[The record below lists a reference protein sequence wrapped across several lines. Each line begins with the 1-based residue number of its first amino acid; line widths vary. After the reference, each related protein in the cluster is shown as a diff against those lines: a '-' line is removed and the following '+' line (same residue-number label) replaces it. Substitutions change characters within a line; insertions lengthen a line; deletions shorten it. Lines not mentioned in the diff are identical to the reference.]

1 MDQHAIDWA
10 AVDAALAG
18 DRRDGAD
25 DTSDRSPPGP
35 PGRSERP
42 YATWLVIAAL
52 AALVL
57 LAGSALLVAAT
68 PAPVVTFDVA
78 GASPLTTSPQ
88 PSSLLVDVE
97 GAVRHPGVVRLAAG
111 SRVADAI
118 AAAGGYSGSVD
129 AAAASAGLDLA
140 DLLQDGAK
148 VLVPQRGAS
157 TGGAAAASARPG
169 KVDLNH
175 ATAAEL
181 DALPGIGPVT
191 AAKIIASREQQRFQ
205 RIDDLR
211 TRKLIGAATFAKL
224 QALVTV

>member
-25 DTSDRSPPGP
+25 DAPDRTSPGP
-35 PGRSERP
+35 PRRPERP
-42 YATWLVIAAL
+42 YAAWIVIAAL
-52 AALVL
+52 AAVVL
-57 LAGSALLVAAT
+57 LVGSALLVAAT
-68 PAPVVTFDVA
+68 PAPVVTLDEA
-78 GASPLTTSPQ
+78 GASPSAASPQ
-88 PSSLLVDVE
+88 LSPLLVDVE
-97 GAVRHPGVVRLAAG
+97 GAVRHPGVVRLPAG

-129 AAAASAGLDLA
+129 AAAASTGIDLA
-140 DLLQDGAK
+140 DPLQDGAK
-148 VLVPQRGAS
+148 VLVPQRGAAS
-157 TGGAAAASARPG
+157 GGGAAASARPG

-191 AAKIIASREQQRFQ
+191 AAKIIASREQQPFR
-205 RIDDLR
+205 RTDDLR

>member
-1 MDQHAIDWA
+1 
-10 AVDAALAG
+10 V
-18 DRRDGAD
+18 
-25 DTSDRSPPGP
+25 
-35 PGRSERP
+35 
-42 YATWLVIAAL
+42 

-57 LAGSALLVAAT
+57 LGGSALLVAAT
-68 PAPVVTFDVA
+68 PAPLVTLDEA
-78 GASPLTTSPQ
+78 AASPSSAPPQ
-88 PSSLLVDVE
+88 PSPLLVDVE

-129 AAAASAGLDLA
+129 AAAASSGLDLA
-140 DLLQDGAK
+140 DPLQDGAK

-157 TGGAAAASARPG
+157 VGGAAASSPRAG

-181 DALPGIGPVT
+181 DGLPGIGPVT
-191 AAKIIASREQQRFQ
+191 AAKIIASREQQPFQ

>member
-1 MDQHAIDWA
+1 MDRHEIDWG

-18 DRRDGAD
+18 DQRDGP
-25 DTSDRSPPGP
+25 TPGATAP
-35 PGRSERP
+35 DQGPARGRP
-42 YATWLVIAAL
+42 WATWLAIAAL

-57 LAGSALLVAAT
+57 LGGSALLVAAT
-68 PAPVVTFDVA
+68 PAPLVTLDEAVA
-78 GASPLTTSPQ
+78 APTSASPQ
-88 PSSLLVDVE
+88 PSALLVDVE

-129 AAAASAGLDLA
+129 AAAASSGLDLA
-140 DLLQDGAK
+140 DPLQDGAK

-157 TGGAAAASARPG
+157 VGGAAASSPRAG

-181 DALPGIGPVT
+181 DGLPGIGPVT
-191 AAKIIASREQQRFQ
+191 AAKIIASREQQPFQ

>member
-1 MDQHAIDWA
+1 MDQHEIDWA

-25 DTSDRSPPGP
+25 DTSDHTE
-35 PGRSERP
+35 PGRPRPERP
-42 YATWLVIAAL
+42 YVAWIVIAAL

-68 PAPVVTFDVA
+68 PAPVVTLDQV
-78 GASPLTTSPQ
+78 GASSPADSPQ
-88 PSSLLVDVE
+88 SSPLLVDVE
-97 GAVRHPGVVRLAAG
+97 GAVRHPGVVKLAAG

-129 AAAASAGLDLA
+129 AAAASTALDLA
-140 DLLQDGAK
+140 DPLQDGAK
-148 VLVPQRGAS
+148 VLVPQRGAAI
-157 TGGAAAASARPG
+157 GGGAAASARPG

>member
-10 AVDAALAG
+10 AVDAALSG

-25 DTSDRSPPGP
+25 AAPGHAPARP
-35 PGRSERP
+35 PGRGRS
-42 YATWLVIAAL
+42 YAGWFVIAAA

-57 LAGSALLVAAT
+57 LGASAVLVAAT
-68 PAPVVTFDVA
+68 PAPLITLDEA
-78 GASPLTTSPQ
+78 GPTSPPGSPLPSP
-88 PSSLLVDVE
+88 LLVDVE

-118 AAAGGYSGSVD
+118 AAAGGYSGTVD
-129 AAAASAGLDLA
+129 AAAASTGLDLA
-140 DLLQDGAK
+140 DPLQDGAK
-148 VLVPQRGAS
+148 VLVPQRGGSS
-157 TGGAAAASARPG
+157 TGGAAPSPAAG
-169 KVDLNH
+169 KVDLNR
-175 ATAAEL
+175 ASAAEL

-191 AAKIIASREQQRFQ
+191 AAKIIASREQQPFR

-211 TRKLIGAATFAKL
+211 TRKLVGAATFAKL

>member
-18 DRRDGAD
+18 DRREDVQAAPHP
-25 DTSDRSPPGP
+25 TSPGLP
-35 PGRSERP
+35 RRPERP
-42 YATWLVIAAL
+42 YGAWIIIVAL

-68 PAPVVTFDVA
+68 PAPVVTLDEA
-78 GASPLTTSPQ
+78 GASPSAASLQ
-88 PSSLLVDVE
+88 PSLLLVDVE

-129 AAAASAGLDLA
+129 AAAASTGLDLA
-140 DLLQDGAK
+140 DTLQDGAK
-148 VLVPQRGAS
+148 VLVPQRGTAS
-157 TGGAAAASARPG
+157 AGGAAASPQAG

-191 AAKIIASREQQRFQ
+191 AAKIIASRAQQPFR
-205 RIDDLR
+205 RTDDLR
-211 TRKLIGAATFAKL
+211 TRKLIGAAAFAKL

>member
-18 DRRDGAD
+18 DRRDGTN
-25 DTSDRSPPGP
+25 DTSDRAAAGP
-35 PGRSERP
+35 AQPSDP
-42 YATWLVIAAL
+42 YAAWIVIAAL

-68 PAPVVTFDVA
+68 PAPVVTLDEA
-78 GASPLTTSPQ
+78 GASPLAASPQ
-88 PSSLLVDVE
+88 PSPLLVDVE

-140 DLLQDGAK
+140 DPLQDGAK
-148 VLVPQRGAS
+148 VLVPQRGAANG
-157 TGGAAAASARPG
+157 GGAAASRTAGQGRPQPR
-169 KVDLNH
+169 H
-175 ATAAEL
+175 RRRA
-181 DALPGIGPVT
+181 
-191 AAKIIASREQQRFQ
+191 
-205 RIDDLR
+205 
-211 TRKLIGAATFAKL
+211 
-224 QALVTV
+224 